1 MNGKNLK
8 RKRIAERLREKQ
20 KKKKTW
26 KHSRRKRIGNRLRG
40 AEEKEGK

>member
-1 MNGKNLK
+1 MEKILK
-8 RKRIAERLREKQ
+8 EKRIAERLREKQ

>member
-8 RKRIAERLREKQ
+8 RKRIAERLHEKAEE
-20 KKKKTW
+20 KKSW